1 MPFSLFGKKEKPVDA
16 QQAITKL
23 RDSEEMLEKKSRHLE
38 TQIEKELQAAKTH
51 GTKNKRAALNALKRK
66 KRLEA
71 QLNQIDNTL
80 TTIEF
85 QRESLMNARSNAE
98 ILSTMKDAGKAM
110 QGIHKEVNIEKVEDV
125 MDDIQEQQDI
135 AAEISAAI
143 SRPIDMPGIDMDDD
157 DLLAELEDLEQEELD
172 SNLIN
177 AGNAAV
183 PATSLPSVPNTQL
196 PAVPAQQQPVANK
209 EDDDLAELENWVAS

>member
-1 MPFSLFGKKEKPVDA
+1 MPFNLFGKKEQKVDA
-16 QQAITKL
+16 QTAITKL
-23 RDSEEMLEKKSRHLE
+23 RDSEEMLEKKSKHLE
-38 TQIEKELQAAKTH
+38 AQIDKELQSAKQH

-172 SNLIN
+172 NGLIQIP
-177 AGNAAV
+177 AAV
-183 PATSLPSVPNTQL
+183 PQQPLPTVPNAPLPSVPAR
-196 PAVPAQQQPVANK
+196 PQQTK